1 MVNQDSEARVATRA
15 KHLAILTT
23 FSSGHAVADLIS
35 AYDSYEH
42 HMGWGFGFFG
52 GLGMLLLWVF
62 VIATIVFAVNMP
74 QVTLRTPTQAVQQTS
89 SMRGLLAVRSM
100 RRNIVV
106 VKKLLAES

>member
-1 MVNQDSEARVATRA
+1 MVNQDSEARVTTRA

-62 VIATIVFAVNMP
+62 VIATIVFAVKYASGNSKN
-74 QVTLRTPTQAVQQTS
+74 TNS
-89 SMRGLLAVRSM
+89 SSAADILNERFARGEIDEEEY
-100 RRNIVV
+100 RRR
-106 VKKLLAES
+106 KKITC